1 MILALASALA
11 ACSPLHRTLVPQPAA
26 TPETIPA
33 PAAEGDPGTDSTAE
47 RSSAELHLACFQHPS
62 IDAWE
67 QRLRS
72 ERSLHRQTIDSVAR
86 GARYLDRLRQIVA
99 DAGIPPTLALLPVIE
114 SSFQPHA
121 RGVADCIGL
130 WQLGADTARRF
141 GLQVNEQR
149 DDRLDPVRST
159 RAAARYLRLLHD
171 RYGDWPLALAAYNAG
186 EGRIDRAL
194 LHHPGATLW
203 DLADGHQVPRMSFD
217 YVSRFLAVV
226 RIVDDSPRDC

>member
-1 MILALASALA
+1 MQ
-11 ACSPLHRTLVPQPAA
+11 TL
-26 TPETIPA
+26 TITRP
-33 PAAEGDPGTDSTAE
+33 DDWH
-47 RSSAELHLACFQHPS
+47 LHLRDGPAM
-62 IDAWE
+62 A
-67 QRLRS
+67 
-72 ERSLHRQTIDSVAR
+72 SV
-86 GARYLDRLRQIVA
+86 L
-99 DAGIPPTLALLPVIE
+99 
-114 SSFQPHA
+114 
-121 RGVADCIGL
+121 
-130 WQLGADTARRF
+130 ADTARRF
-141 GLQVNEQR
+141 GLQVSEHR